1 MADAKTGR
9 LYLLFGRL
17 RYLKQRCLPVRLPD
31 PIDQVRH
38 DLCARAEIERVEM
51 EIEEELEHDQSR

>member
-31 PIDQVRH
+31 PIDQARH
-38 DLCARAEIERVEM
+38 DVEVAAEIRRVEKM
-51 EIEEELEHDQSR
+51 IEEELEDA